1 MKNCFGTALVVGLVT
16 AATLLQLNQIPVGNG
31 PAGAFFMPDPGLE
44 KIPTEIHK
52 DRFAVAQL
60 TIQPTT
66 YETKQGHLTEDLG
79 LSIEDFDS
87 LEPAVY
93 EEDYSYEYTLDD
105 MFRDELELI
114 PSGHYEL
121 LIDSGWSIQL
131 TDMDLADEYGYDVPI
146 AGITDYDQK
155 TIYVA
160 NRESAIRRATVHE
173 VGHALS
179 YEYGRVDLSGD
190 FVALYDLE
198 KSQFHDLTSIGD
210 GHEIESSTEYFASVY
225 QNMVFDLEGTYDDI
239 PYTVDFIYGLL
250 W

>member
-60 TIQPTT
+60 TVPPAT

-87 LEPAVY
+87 LCPVVY

-105 MFRDELELI
+105 MFRDELGLV
-114 PSGHYEL
+114 PPGHYEL
-121 LIDSGWSIQL
+121 LMDSGWSIQL

-179 YEYGRVDLSGD
+179 YEYGRADLSGD

-210 GHEIESSTEYFASVY
+210 GHEIESSAEYFASVY

-239 PYTVDFIYGLL
+239 PCTVDFIYNLL